1 MDQIGLGSS
10 FVPVIETARLRLRG
24 HAVDDAEKLAALWN
38 DEGVTRY
45 IGGRPQTAEESWNRL
60 LRYVGHWQLLGF
72 GYWVVEEKAT
82 GAFVGEAGLAEYRRE
97 IVPALGTVA
106 EAGWVLAGG
115 KQGIGYATE
124 AVMAVLGW
132 GREHF
137 GAVPVACMIHP
148 ENRASIRVAE
158 KCGFRRREVGIYKGQ
173 AALIFERE
181 F

>member
-1 MDQIGLGSS
+1 MDRVDVGT
-10 FVPVIETARLRLRG
+10 FCAPVIETARLRLRG
-24 HAVDDAEKLAALWN
+24 HCVEDAETLAALWS

-45 IGGRPQTAEESWNRL
+45 IGGRAQTAEESWSRL
-60 LRYVGHWQLLGF
+60 LRYAGHWRLLGF

-97 IVPALGTVA
+97 IVPALGSVA

-115 KQGIGYATE
+115 KQGLGYATE

-137 GAVPVACMIHP
+137 GAAPVACMIHP

-158 KCGFRRREVGIYKGQ
+158 KCWFRRREIGIYKGKD
-173 AALIFERE
+173 ALIFERK